1 MPEESPDHG
10 QMTIIEV
17 QAIDPSPFQRRQH
30 FEEDKLKGL
39 AASIQGDGLIEPI
52 VVRPN
57 GKRYQLIRR
66 GVSTLT

>member
-1 MPEESPDHG
+1 MAEESPNYG

-39 AASIQGDGLIEPI
+39 AASVRRDG
-52 VVRPN
+52 
-57 GKRYQLIRR
+57 
-66 GVSTLT
+66 